1 MDRIDVSQE
10 SLRAHKC
17 TLHQGPEKNRSLATS
32 ELYVF
37 AVLFF
42 ALRINEKIFDS
53 WKNCF
58 FV

>member
-1 MDRIDVSQE
+1 MDIIDVSQE

-53 WKNCF
+53 
-58 FV
+58 